1 MFEPPIK
8 RVSASVLRQLFNDSG
23 YWEQYKNGQLQSI
36 LRKSKHPSAPLAKE
50 PICTQS
56 QYITYVN
63 NMGIKIAGVHQYL
76 RPDGTIGLSG
86 RPDPKEVFIDGVL
99 YIIETPESTSSTT
112 KQVEDDTNKK
122 GND

>member
-23 YWEQYKNGQLQSI
+23 YLEQYKNGQLQFV
-36 LRKSKHPSAPLAKE
+36 LRKSKHPSAPLANE

-63 NMGIKIAGVHQYL
+63 EAGEKIAGVHQYL
-76 RPDGTIGLSG
+76 RPDGTLGLSG
-86 RPDPKEVFIDGVL
+86 RPDSKEVFIDGIL
-99 YIIETPESTSSTT
+99 YIIETTASKPPAS
-112 KQVEDDTNKK
+112 D
-122 GND
+122 

>member
-8 RVSASVLRQLFNDSG
+8 RVSATVLRQLFNESG

-36 LRKSKHPSAPLAKE
+36 LRKSKHPSAPLANE

-63 NMGIKIAGVHQYL
+63 EA
-76 RPDGTIGLSG
+76 G
-86 RPDPKEVFIDGVL
+86 RPDPKEVLIDGVL
-99 YIIETPESTSSTT
+99 YIIETPEINSS
-112 KQVEDDTNKK
+112 KSVSER
-122 GND
+122 